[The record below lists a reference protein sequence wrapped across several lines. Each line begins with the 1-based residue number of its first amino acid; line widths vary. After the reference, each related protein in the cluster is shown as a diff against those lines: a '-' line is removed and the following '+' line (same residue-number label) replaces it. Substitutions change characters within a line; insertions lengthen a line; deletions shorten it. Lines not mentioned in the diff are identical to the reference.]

1 MQNETQC
8 IQEDTID
15 LRELWAVLVRRKKL
29 IWGVTAVV
37 MLLALVYAFT
47 AKPVYQGSALV
58 EIGEV
63 INPTEVVFNNKPS
76 KSDITPTTIFYLDNP
91 NTLKDIISTAKQVN
105 AEVPKKTDN
114 LVQLTYDSTNKDTIV
129 PHLKSAIDYIMKRHQ
144 TKAEHYRYKGAK
156 VLMTS
161 VVGEISVGNEPI
173 KPKKKLIVVLAFI
186 TGLMLSI
193 FLAFFLEFI
202 KGMKNDDG

>member
-8 IQEDTID
+8 IQQDTID

-37 MLLALVYAFT
+37 TLLALIYAFT
-47 AKPVYQGSALV
+47 AKPVYSGNVTV
-58 EIGEV
+58 EIGK
-63 INPTEVVFNNKPS
+63 VVNKEKTVDGS
-76 KSDITPTTIFYLDNP
+76 FILREYNLDNVNDLAKIVNQTTGV
-91 NTLKDIISTAKQVN
+91 NTSVPKRTSLLQLSATHTDKAHIEKDLKDALRFIK
-105 AEVPKKTDN
+105 E
-114 LVQLTYDSTNKDTIV
+114 
-129 PHLKSAIDYIMKRHQ
+129 RHQ
-144 TKAEHYRYKGAK
+144 KIAK
-156 VLMTS
+156 VYSLPGS
-161 VVGEISVGNEPI
+161 EIVMSHEIAPVSVGDAPI
-173 KPKKKLIVVLAFI
+173 KPKKKLIVIVAFI